1 MTLTVSNNSAV
12 AFASHYLGKNQ
23 KALQMSIKKLASGK
37 KIVAPGDDP
46 GTLSVSMKLNAA
58 VTRLTGARNNVQ
70 NGISFMEVQD
80 GMLETA
86 GRIINRMAE
95 MKGMA
100 TADPMKSDQDVDSYN
115 NEFHDLQ
122 QQLFQISQQTFNGS
136 SIFANTLDK
145 SDGPQGDGNV
155 EADLVVFKSDTQS
168 HALSIFTSDNG
179 LLEGEHGMV
188 DKRTGHEPSL
198 RIPLVVRYPDL
209 VSPKYPKKIEAQTL
223 TLDFASSILEICGA
237 PPLKKTQGKSWKKLI
252 TTGDPEWR
260 TSWYYE
266 YNYEKQF
273 PYTPNV
279 RALRTD
285 EWKYIR
291 YPHGDGSPDKHMAE
305 LYNLKS
311 DPGETRNLIKDA
323 RYEALVAKLRKELDQ
338 RIQEANPGK
347 KDEMPMDEG
356 IKGELPDEKI
366 R

>member
-136 SIFANTLDK
+136 SIFANTVDREGAQ
-145 SDGPQGDGNV
+145 SDDTNV
-155 EADLVVFKSDTQS
+155 DNLVIFKNDNKS
-168 HALSIFTSDNG
+168 HALSIYTSDNG
-179 LLEGEHGMV
+179 STGTKISIFKASLLSALTIGISEANRDTAYHTGGAVADRHTGSGAVGNAVKISFAASIAADVFNLDAVSMAVFEKALENIAYLRAEGGGSMSRLNFAADSIASYTANMRAALGRIEDV
-188 DKRTGHEPSL
+188 DIALESSNL
-198 RIPLVVRYPDL
+198 A
-209 VSPKYPKKIEAQTL
+209 KY
-223 TLDFASSILEICGA
+223 SILSQA
-237 PPLKKTQGKSWKKLI
+237 SAAMVAQANSSN
-252 TTGDPEWR
+252 D
-260 TSWYYE
+260 
-266 YNYEKQF
+266 
-273 PYTPNV
+273 V
-279 RALRTD
+279 AL
-285 EWKYIR
+285 
-291 YPHGDGSPDKHMAE
+291 M
-305 LYNLKS
+305 L
-311 DPGETRNLIKDA
+311 
-323 RYEALVAKLRKELDQ
+323 LR
-338 RIQEANPGK
+338 
-347 KDEMPMDEG
+347 
-356 IKGELPDEKI
+356 
-366 R
+366 

>member
-12 AFASHYLGKNQ
+12 AFASHYLGENQ
-23 KALQMSIKKLASGK
+23 KKLQTSIKKLASGK
-37 KIVAPGDDP
+37 RIVGGAEDP

-179 LLEGEHGMV
+179 STGTKISIFKASLLSALTIGIAAANRDTAYNTGGVANTKHTGTGAVANTAVKISFAASISTEVWNLDAVSMGVFEKALENIAYLRAEGGGSMSRLNFAADSIASYTTNMRAALGRIEDV
-188 DKRTGHEPSL
+188 DIAEESSNLAK
-198 RIPLVVRYPDL
+198 
-209 VSPKYPKKIEAQTL
+209 
-223 TLDFASSILEICGA
+223 FSIL
-237 PPLKKTQGKSWKKLI
+237 TQAAAAMVAQAN
-252 TTGDPEWR
+252 TTND
-260 TSWYYE
+260 
-266 YNYEKQF
+266 
-273 PYTPNV
+273 V
-279 RALRTD
+279 AL
-285 EWKYIR
+285 
-291 YPHGDGSPDKHMAE
+291 M
-305 LYNLKS
+305 L
-311 DPGETRNLIKDA
+311 
-323 RYEALVAKLRKELDQ
+323 LR
-338 RIQEANPGK
+338 
-347 KDEMPMDEG
+347 
-356 IKGELPDEKI
+356 
-366 R
+366 

>member
-70 NGISFMEVQD
+70 NGISFIEVQD

-136 SIFANTLDK
+136 SIFANTVDREGAG
-145 SDGPQGDGNV
+145 SDASNINN
-155 EADLVVFKSDTQS
+155 LVVFKNSNKS
-168 HALSIFTSDNG
+168 HAISIFTSDNG
-179 LLEGEHGMV
+179 STGTKISIFKASLLSALAIGT
-188 DKRTGHEPSL
+188 TGT
-198 RIPLVVRYPDL
+198 
-209 VSPKYPKKIEAQTL
+209 KIDQAFNTGQ
-223 TLDFASSILEICGA
+223 ASSDAEVVSFAASIANDVWDLDAVSMAVFEKALENIAYLRAEGGGSMSRLNFAADSIASYTTNMRAALGRIEDVDIAEESSNLAKFSIL
-237 PPLKKTQGKSWKKLI
+237 TQAAAAMVAQAN
-252 TTGDPEWR
+252 TTND
-260 TSWYYE
+260 
-266 YNYEKQF
+266 
-273 PYTPNV
+273 V
-279 RALRTD
+279 AL
-285 EWKYIR
+285 
-291 YPHGDGSPDKHMAE
+291 M
-305 LYNLKS
+305 L
-311 DPGETRNLIKDA
+311 
-323 RYEALVAKLRKELDQ
+323 LR
-338 RIQEANPGK
+338 
-347 KDEMPMDEG
+347 
-356 IKGELPDEKI
+356 
-366 R
+366 